1 MKIKTLV
8 GLLLGALVMTACNFT
23 DNTEKGT
30 PIAKVY
36 DNYLYSADLVGV
48 VPAGTP
54 KKDSVALV
62 TSYVDGWIRNK
73 LLIKQAERNLTQKQ
87 QDFSKKLDEYRN
99 SLLTYTYEAE
109 LIKQKLDTNVTES
122 EISSYYLLNKGSF
135 QLRYNIVKAVYV
147 VLPDDSK
154 ELKRFQRL
162 LKDPDTI
169 MSATIDYLAKQYATS
184 FYIGDET
191 WIRFDDLLQQLPI
204 QTFNQELFLKNNSYV
219 EIKDKPF
226 IYMIRFKDYMI
237 SESSSP
243 LELETENIRNIILN
257 KRKQS
262 FLRSMHE
269 ELYSKA
275 LREELFEIF

>member
-1 MKIKTLV
+1 MKLKTLV
-8 GLLLGALVMTACNFT
+8 WMLIVGLMVGSCDLTT
-23 DNTEKGT
+23 DSERG
-30 PIAKVY
+30 IVVAKVY
-36 DNYLYSADLVGV
+36 DNYLYSSDLVGV
-48 VPAGTP
+48 VPQGTP
-54 KKDSVALV
+54 KKDSLALV
-62 TSYVDGWIRNK
+62 INYVDGWIRK
-73 LLIKQAERNLTQKQ
+73 RLLIRQAERNLTPKQ
-87 QDFSKKLDEYRN
+87 QDFSKKLDDYRS

-122 EISSYYLLNKGSF
+122 EISSYYLINKSSF

-147 VLPDDSK
+147 VLPEDSK
-154 ELKRFQRL
+154 EIKRFQRL
-162 LKDPDTI
+162 LKDSDTI
-169 MSATIDYLAKQYATS
+169 MSGSIDYLAKQYATS
-184 FYIGDET
+184 FYIGDEI

-204 QTFNQELFLKNNSYV
+204 VTFNQELFLKNNSYV

-226 IYMIRFKDYMI
+226 IYLIRFKDYMI

-243 LELETENIRNIILN
+243 LELESENIRNIIIN

-275 LREELFEIF
+275 LREELFEIY

>member
-1 MKIKTLV
+1 MKQKTLV
-8 GLLLGALVMTACNFT
+8 GLLLVTLVMSSCDFSSNT
-23 DNTEKGT
+23 DKGT
-30 PIAKVY
+30 AVAKVY
-36 DNYLYSADLVGV
+36 DNYLYSSDLVGV
-48 VPAGTP
+48 VPPGTP
-54 KKDSVALV
+54 KKDSLALV
-62 TSYVDGWIRNK
+62 INYVDGWIRKK
-73 LLIKQAERNLTQKQ
+73 LLIRQAERNLTQKQ
-87 QDFSKKLDEYRN
+87 QDFSTKLDDYRS
-99 SLLTYTYEAE
+99 SLITYTYEAE
-109 LIKQKLDTNVTES
+109 LIKQKLDTIVTES

-135 QLRYNIVKAVYV
+135 QLRHNIVKAVYV

-169 MSATIDYLAKQYATS
+169 MSATIDFLSKQFATS

-204 QTFNQELFLKNNSYV
+204 QTFNQELFLKNNSYI

-226 IYMIRFKDYMI
+226 IYLIRFKDYMI
-237 SESSSP
+237 SEGSSP

-275 LREELFEIF
+275 LRGELFEIY